1 MTHAQTTADPGYGT
15 SAATGLAGAAVAA
28 EPKVPAGRKQRALLV
43 WLSYGWLALAVGL
56 ALLAP
61 LLPLPSYA
69 DPAGAPRL
77 GPGLHSFA
85 LLLGTDDLG
94 RSELSRVVS
103 GAQISLVVSACAGL
117 FGFVVGS
124 FTGLVAGYFRRGLDT
139 GISLLT
145 DVMLAFPPLILLLAI
160 ASVVTP
166 NIKTVALGLGV
177 VGVPT
182 FIRLARAN
190 TLSWSTREFVRAAR
204 NMGAGHQRI
213 LFKEI
218 LPNVVPPLAAYL
230 PIVMASM
237 IVAEGSL
244 SFLGLGIPSPRPS
257 WGGMISAG
265 QSELSDSPHI
275 VFVPSMC
282 IFLTVFALNQV
293 GDHLRGRLDRTV
305 RD

>member
-1 MTHAQTTADPGYGT
+1 MTQAQATSGPGYEK
-15 SAATGLAGAAVAA
+15 SASELVGVVVEAGP
-28 EPKVPAGRKQRALLV
+28 EVPAGRSQRKFLV
-43 WLSYGWLALAVGL
+43 WISYGWLLTAVGL
-56 ALLAP
+56 AVIAP

-69 DPAGAPRL
+69 TPAGLPRL
-77 GPGLHSFA
+77 GPGFDSFA

-94 RSELSRVVS
+94 RSELSRVIS
-103 GAQISLVVSACAGL
+103 GAQVSLVVSACAGV

-124 FTGLVAGYFRRGLDT
+124 FVGLTAGYFRRRLDT
-139 GISLLT
+139 GIALLT
-145 DVMLAFPPLILLLAI
+145 DVMLAFPPLIFLLAI

-166 NIKTVALGLGV
+166 DIKTVALGLGI
-177 VGVPT
+177 VGIPT

-204 NMGAGHQRI
+204 NMGAGHRRL

-218 LPNVVPPLAAYL
+218 LPNVIPPLAAYL
-230 PIVMASM
+230 PVVMASM

-257 WGGMISAG
+257 WGGMISSG
-265 QSELSDSPHI
+265 QSALSDSPHI
-275 VFVPSMC
+275 VFVPSLC
-282 IFLTVFALNQV
+282 IFFTVFALNQV